1 MPSEMYRLA
10 AFDLK
15 NAKWNMTQADDIAPR
30 FAAYHV
36 QQCVEKTL
44 KQALRLY
51 GVNYTKTHA
60 ILELVDMLPDT
71 QEIFSQSVLDL
82 IELRGSRL
90 TDWSAKSRYAEGY
103 MVKRSTV
110 EQAIELAELALSEL
124 QTYESA
130 LPTLPDNVYDTS
142 SGFGTAV
149 PDILLE

>member
-1 MPSEMYRLA
+1 MLSEMYRLA

-15 NAKWNMTQADDIAPR
+15 TAKWNMAQPDDVAPR

-36 QQCVEKTL
+36 QQCVEKIL

-51 GVNYTKTHA
+51 GVNYTKTHS

-71 QEIFSQSVLDL
+71 QEIFSQTVLDL

-103 MVKRSTV
+103 MVKRTTI

-124 QTYESA
+124 QAYESSM
-130 LPTLPDNVYDTS
+130 PTAPEAVYDSS
-142 SGFGTAV
+142 SGFGACV
-149 PDILLE
+149 PGISLE